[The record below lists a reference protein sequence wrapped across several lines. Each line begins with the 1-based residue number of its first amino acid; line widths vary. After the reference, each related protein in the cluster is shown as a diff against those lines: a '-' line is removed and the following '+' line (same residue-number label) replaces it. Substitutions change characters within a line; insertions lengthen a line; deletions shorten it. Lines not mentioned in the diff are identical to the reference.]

1 MPVTIIKAW
10 TDVQASSTTH
20 IVLMEIVLLGSGNI
34 ATHLGKA
41 LKMAGQNISQVW
53 SRNNEKATELAD
65 AVGAVPV
72 SELSEVSYSADL
84 YILAVND
91 DAIRSVAEQISIS
104 DGLLVHTSGTTG
116 LDVLDGIAGRTG
128 VFYPVQTFS
137 KSKAVDLRKVPIAVE
152 GSSPEVTNTLHSLA
166 SRISEKVMS
175 MDSVQRRTVH
185 VAAVFACNFT
195 NHMYVLANKL
205 LADQHLDFDL
215 LRPLI
220 AETALKIQTAEP
232 ASVQTGPA
240 VRDDQSTMDKH
251 LELLADDP
259 ALSELYGKLSQSII
273 NYQK

>member
-1 MPVTIIKAW
+1 MKVK
-10 TDVQASSTTH
+10 ASSTTH
-20 IVLMEIVLLGSGNI
+20 FILMEIVLLGSGNI

-41 LKMAGQNISQVW
+41 LKMAGQNICQVW
-53 SRNNEKATELAD
+53 SRTRDRATELAD
-65 AVGAVPV
+65 AVGAVAV
-72 SELSEVSYSADL
+72 SELSEVSYTADL

-91 DAIRSVAEQISIS
+91 DAIRSVAEQLSIS
-104 DGLLVHTSGTTG
+104 NGLLVHTSGSTG
-116 LDVLDGIAGRTG
+116 LDILDGIAAKTG

-152 GSSPEVTNTLHSLA
+152 GSSADVTGTLHSLA
-166 SRISEKVMS
+166 SRISEKVLDMN
-175 MDSVQRRTVH
+175 SVQRRTVH

-205 LADQHLDFDL
+205 LADQDLDFDL

-220 AETALKIQTAEP
+220 AETALKIQTADP

-240 VRDDQSTMDKH
+240 IRNDESTMNKH
-251 LELLADDP
+251 LELLAADGK
-259 ALSELYGKLSQSII
+259 LSELYGKLSQSII